1 LIPFAECGPDETIG
15 SGRTVFR
22 PA

>member
-1 LIPFAECGPDETIG
+1 MIG